1 MGEEHQAGTGR
12 AEETSGA
19 LEPTAKTGGQSKR
32 GGLCSERR

>member
-1 MGEEHQAGTGR
+1 MGQECQAGTGW
-12 AEETSGA
+12 AEETSRA